1 MQAVILA
8 AGRGSRMGYLTK
20 NTPKSLI
27 QVLNKPLIDYVLE
40 ALPDEVDEYIIV
52 IGYLGFQISSYV
64 GSQYKGRR
72 IHYVEQRC
80 LGTAGGLFSA
90 RSLLR
95 DRFLVVNAD
104 DIYNQQE
111 LELLI
116 SDNATYGIVCRDDKD
131 KNPETVIF
139 NDDDLLIGRINVTL
153 DKPRWFGA
161 GAYMLHKDIWLEKFH
176 QLPNGEYSIPHK
188 LIKAFFPVYVKKFS
202 EWIPVNTPREI
213 VVAESKLLKRF

>member
-1 MQAVILA
+1 M
-8 AGRGSRMGYLTK
+8 
-20 NTPKSLI
+20 
-27 QVLNKPLIDYVLE
+27 
-40 ALPDEVDEYIIV
+40 
-52 IGYLGFQISSYV
+52 
-64 GSQYKGRR
+64 
-72 IHYVEQRC
+72 
-80 LGTAGGLFSA
+80 
-90 RSLLR
+90 
-95 DRFLVVNAD
+95 VVNAD

>member
-1 MQAVILA
+1 MMQAVVLA

-90 RSLLR
+90 RSLL
-95 DRFLVVNAD
+95 
-104 DIYNQQE
+104 
-111 LELLI
+111 
-116 SDNATYGIVCRDDKD
+116 
-131 KNPETVIF
+131 
-139 NDDDLLIGRINVTL
+139 
-153 DKPRWFGA
+153 
-161 GAYMLHKDIWLEKFH
+161 
-176 QLPNGEYSIPHK
+176 
-188 LIKAFFPVYVKKFS
+188 
-202 EWIPVNTPREI
+202 
-213 VVAESKLLKRF
+213 